1 MPWEWKETADKA
13 KKSGRG
19 ENREKRAKYTE
30 LDMYPWVYTEL
41 DMYPVVTDSAT
52 EISMKLAKEPDGV
65 IAQSIQETEQ
75 EYADVHAA
83 ERR

>member
-19 ENREKRAKYTE
+19 ETRSKYTE
-30 LDMYPWVYTEL
+30 LDMYPWA
-41 DMYPVVTDSAT
+41 TDSAT

-83 ERR
+83 EKR